1 MASGLARTILPMGN
15 EAVVDYSLRWHD
27 FILLIAPNSMELE
40 FEKAG

>member
-1 MASGLARTILPMGN
+1 MGS

-40 FEKAG
+40 FEKTG